1 MTDEQKQAKKQAIN
15 QRMGQRIATLRK
27 AAGMSQDQLA
37 DKAGI
42 GRTHLSRIEQGKYDV
57 TFWIVQQI
65 AEALG
70 MTVDIIDKRL
80 ADLTPMKTLT
90 STADVR

>member
-1 MTDEQKQAKKQAIN
+1 MTDEQKQEKKQAIN
-15 QRMGQRIATLRK
+15 QRMGQRITSLRK
-27 AAGMSQDQLA
+27 LAGLSQDQLA

-57 TFWIVQQI
+57 TFWIVQAI

-70 MTVDIIDKRL
+70 MTVDIIDERL

>member
-1 MTDEQKQAKKQAIN
+1 VTLETIQA
-15 QRMGQRIATLRK
+15 
-27 AAGMSQDQLA
+27 
-37 DKAGI
+37 
-42 GRTHLSRIEQGKYDV
+42 
-57 TFWIVQQI
+57 I

-70 MTVDIIDKRL
+70 MTVDIVDERL

>member
-1 MTDEQKQAKKQAIN
+1 MVALQEQKQAKKQAVN
-15 QRMGQRIATLRK
+15 QRIGQRITALRK
-27 AAGMSQDQLA
+27 LAGLSQDQLA

-57 TFWIVQQI
+57 TFWVVQQI

-70 MTVDIIDKRL
+70 MTVDIVDERL
-80 ADLTPMKTLT
+80 ADLAPLKKLT
-90 STADVR
+90 

>member
-1 MTDEQKQAKKQAIN
+1 MTDEQKQAKKQAVN
-15 QRMGQRIATLRK
+15 QRMGQRITALRK
-27 AAGMSQDQLA
+27 LAGLSQDQLA

>member
-1 MTDEQKQAKKQAIN
+1 MTDEQKQAKKQAVN
-15 QRMGQRIATLRK
+15 QRIGQRIIALRK
-27 AAGMSQDQLA
+27 LAGLSQDQLA

-57 TFWIVQQI
+57 TFWVVQQI

-70 MTVDIIDKRL
+70 MTVDIIPSELQDLAPLKRL
-80 ADLTPMKTLT
+80 T
-90 STADVR
+90 

>member
-1 MTDEQKQAKKQAIN
+1 MTDEQKQAKKQAVN
-15 QRMGQRIATLRK
+15 QRIGQRITALRK
-27 AAGMSQDQLA
+27 LAGLSQDQLA

-70 MTVDIIDKRL
+70 MKVDIIDERL

>member
-1 MTDEQKQAKKQAIN
+1 MKDEQKQEKKQAIN
-15 QRMGQRIATLRK
+15 QRMGQRIALLRK

-70 MTVDIIDKRL
+70 MTVDIIDERL

-90 STADVR
+90 

>member
-1 MTDEQKQAKKQAIN
+1 MTDEQKQAKKQAVN
-15 QRMGQRIATLRK
+15 QRIGQRIIALRK
-27 AAGMSQDQLA
+27 LAGLSQDQLA

-70 MTVDIIDKRL
+70 MTVDIISSELQDL
-80 ADLTPMKTLT
+80 APLKKLT